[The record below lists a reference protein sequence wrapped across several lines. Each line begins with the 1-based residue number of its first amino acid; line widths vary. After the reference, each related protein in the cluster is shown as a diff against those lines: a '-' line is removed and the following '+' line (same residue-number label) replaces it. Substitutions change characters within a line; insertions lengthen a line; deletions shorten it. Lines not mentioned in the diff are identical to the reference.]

1 LWRPDVGEEELQAVG
16 GAADRPGVV
25 RRGGGAARLGL
36 LGGLAD
42 LEPDR
47 LELAR
52 QLLDLLFTEVV
63 LEGER
68 LELGRL
74 EVAAL
79 LRAFDQRARLI
90 AFQQFCELILRQ
102 VSRQSFRGRRSVSQT
117 FSP

>member
-1 LWRPDVGEEELQAVG
+1 MWRPTSARKSCRLSAAPLTGPASYVAAAV
-16 GAADRPGVV
+16 AAAG
-25 RRGGGAARLGL
+25 LGL

-52 QLLDLLFTEVV
+52 ELLDLVFGQVV

-79 LRAFDQRARLI
+79 LGAFDQRARLI
-90 AFQQFCELILRQ
+90 AFQQFVQLILRQ
-102 VSRQSFRGRRSVSQT
+102 VSRSVLS
-117 FSP
+117 